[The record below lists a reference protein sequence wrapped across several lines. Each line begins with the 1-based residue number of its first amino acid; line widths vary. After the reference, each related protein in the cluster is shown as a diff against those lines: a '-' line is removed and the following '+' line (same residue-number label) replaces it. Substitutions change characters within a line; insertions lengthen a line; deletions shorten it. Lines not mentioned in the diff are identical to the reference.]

1 MNQNFIPYDNEN
13 IECDWEIEMENQ
25 RQKEESKQSGVANAK
40 DRKLLDIL
48 KASIIKLEKGEK

>member
-1 MNQNFIPYDNEN
+1 MKEFNEN

-25 RQKEESKQSGVANAK
+25 MQKEYNEYAWGPNRG

-48 KASIIKLEKGEK
+48 NASITRLENYRKGKK

>member
-1 MNQNFIPYDNEN
+1 MRYFHDN

-25 RQKEESKQSGVANAK
+25 IQREESKQYGVADAE

-48 KASIIKLEKGEK
+48 KASIIKLEKREK

>member
-1 MNQNFIPYDNEN
+1 MKEFNEN

-25 RQKEESKQSGVANAK
+25 MQKEYNEYAWGPNAG

-48 KASIIKLEKGEK
+48 NASITRLENYRKGEK